1 MFIRKRL
8 TFTKR
13 NGEGYSYQLIE
24 TYREGGKIK
33 QRVLYNLARCPT
45 IEAAIEW
52 ERCKI
57 EIAKAEIANPHKYYC
72 SGKPISEVEQTLQRM
87 ASSMDGGS
95 TSPNREAAK
104 PM

>member
-8 TFTKR
+8 TSTKR

-57 EIAKAEIANPHKYYC
+57 EIAKAEIAIRISIIAAASRFQRLSKRSNGNGVFNGWRKHK
-72 SGKPISEVEQTLQRM
+72 PE
-87 ASSMDGGS
+87 
-95 TSPNREAAK
+95 
-104 PM
+104 